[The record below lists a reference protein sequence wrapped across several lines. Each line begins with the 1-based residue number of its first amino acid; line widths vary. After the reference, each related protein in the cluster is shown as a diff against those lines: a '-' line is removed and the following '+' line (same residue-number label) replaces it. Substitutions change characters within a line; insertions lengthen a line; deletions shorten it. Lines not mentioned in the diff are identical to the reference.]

1 MEAGGRFLYR
11 FYSAGGSKED
21 IPSSLHVLAV
31 GEGVSLRG
39 ASEELLQKQVQL
51 QEGI

>member
-21 IPSSLHVLAV
+21 IPSNLHVL
-31 GEGVSLRG
+31 GCR
-39 ASEELLQKQVQL
+39 
-51 QEGI
+51 

>member
-1 MEAGGRFLYR
+1 MEAGGRFCIGFTVR
-11 FYSAGGSKED
+11 VVRKKISHRARMFSA
-21 IPSSLHVLAV
+21 VAQ
-31 GEGVSLRG
+31 GVSLRG